1 MKNKITILGGAGFIG
16 HNMSLFFKQKGYK
29 VQIIDSLGVNNIK
42 SKSYMVKS
50 SKKIYKKILKNRLS
64 LFKKS
69 KLNLIEQDLKN
80 SIKLKNN
87 INKFK
92 PNFIIHLAAVSH
104 ANISNKDPQ
113 YTFENSMITLMN
125 TLNVCRQLKNCHL
138 IYFSSSMVYGE
149 FKGRKVNENTVC
161 NPIGIYGNLKLSGE
175 MMVKS
180 FSKIFNFPFTIVR
193 PSALYGERCVSR
205 RVGQI
210 FIENALQNKDIIIN
224 GDGKD
229 KLDFTYIKDLIN
241 GVYKIV
247 LNKNSKNQ
255 IFNLTYG
262 KGRSIQDLIKILKKN
277 FPKINVKFS
286 PREKFMP
293 KRGGLSVSKARRLIG
308 YKPKYTIEKGYQ
320 IYIDWYKKFFNDGVF

>member
-1 MKNKITILGGAGFIG
+1 
-16 HNMSLFFKQKGYK
+16 
-29 VQIIDSLGVNNIK
+29 
-42 SKSYMVKS
+42 
-50 SKKIYKKILKNRLS
+50 
-64 LFKKS
+64 
-69 KLNLIEQDLKN
+69 
-80 SIKLKNN
+80 
-87 INKFK
+87 
-92 PNFIIHLAAVSH
+92 
-104 ANISNKDPQ
+104 
-113 YTFENSMITLMN
+113 
-125 TLNVCRQLKNCHL
+125 
-138 IYFSSSMVYGE
+138 
-149 FKGRKVNENTVC
+149 
-161 NPIGIYGNLKLSGE
+161 

-277 FPKINVKFS
+277 FPEINVKFS

-308 YKPKYTIEKGYQ
+308 YKPKYTIEKRVSRRNWSSSKGGVSAYVEEVSKLKFAMSSSGEDSGEKKLKPHHCSLIIQ
-320 IYIDWYKKFFNDGVF
+320 I

>member
-1 MKNKITILGGAGFIG
+1 
-16 HNMSLFFKQKGYK
+16 
-29 VQIIDSLGVNNIK
+29 
-42 SKSYMVKS
+42 
-50 SKKIYKKILKNRLS
+50 
-64 LFKKS
+64 
-69 KLNLIEQDLKN
+69 
-80 SIKLKNN
+80 
-87 INKFK
+87 
-92 PNFIIHLAAVSH
+92 
-104 ANISNKDPQ
+104 
-113 YTFENSMITLMN
+113 
-125 TLNVCRQLKNCHL
+125 
-138 IYFSSSMVYGE
+138 
-149 FKGRKVNENTVC
+149 
-161 NPIGIYGNLKLSGE
+161 

-262 KGRSIQDLIKILKKN
+262 KGRSIKDLIKILKKI
-277 FPKINVKFS
+277 FQK
-286 PREKFMP
+286 
-293 KRGGLSVSKARRLIG
+293 
-308 YKPKYTIEKGYQ
+308 
-320 IYIDWYKKFFNDGVF
+320 

>member
-1 MKNKITILGGAGFIG
+1 MKKKITILGGAGFIG

-180 FSKIFNFPFTIVR
+180 FSKIFNLIPT
-193 PSALYGERCVSR
+193 YTK
-205 RVGQI
+205 
-210 FIENALQNKDIIIN
+210 NK
-224 GDGKD
+224 
-229 KLDFTYIKDLIN
+229 
-241 GVYKIV
+241 
-247 LNKNSKNQ
+247 
-255 IFNLTYG
+255 
-262 KGRSIQDLIKILKKN
+262 
-277 FPKINVKFS
+277 
-286 PREKFMP
+286 
-293 KRGGLSVSKARRLIG
+293 
-308 YKPKYTIEKGYQ
+308 
-320 IYIDWYKKFFNDGVF
+320 